1 MKFDRQIVAISLVNG
16 ATVLYSDDDG
26 VAKFAA
32 GCGLKVKR
40 VVDLPVPAS
49 QESFPFPE
57 GPASPAPPVETESQ
71 PGAEEERP
79 PEPKDESSDGK
90 PDQSPKDGGATG

>member
-1 MKFDRQIVAISLVNG
+1 MKFDRQVVAIALVNG

-40 VVDLPVPAS
+40 VIDLPVPAS
-49 QESFPFPE
+49 QESFRFPE
-57 GPASPAPPVETESQ
+57 GPASPTPPAQT
-71 PGAEEERP
+71 GAEEERP
-79 PEPKDESSDGK
+79 AEPQDKSNAGK
-90 PDQSPKDGGATG
+90 PDPSPKEGGASD